1 MMEAPIAEGR
11 EEAKRGPRI
20 QMPPSHV
27 IDIVKDD
34 DKKVRDLEI
43 FQSDQELIHKLMG
56 SEATPTYDKRYLN
69 ELVNSFSNHMLP
81 INSGRYLNSFE
92 GYSRAFKAY
101 TEDKYYTLGNNLGGF
116 VKSLVTLEE
125 NTLRDI
131 DRDMNAG
138 EFDFWA
144 EVHGHFV
151 SAWRLISHHI
161 QEIRQGSFTLDDKL
175 FFTPSYQKILAK
187 STVKYLEKDFLD
199 VQIMPLTHNSQGY
212 PLQDLAQKF
221 EQYFFEHY

>member
-1 MMEAPIAEGR
+1 MAEGR

-34 DKKVRDLEI
+34 DKKFRDLEI

-56 SEATPTYDKRYLN
+56 TEDTPTYDKRYLN
-69 ELVNSFSNHMLP
+69 ELVNSFSNQMLP

-175 FFTPSYQKILAK
+175 FFTPSYQKILA
-187 STVKYLEKDFLD
+187 
-199 VQIMPLTHNSQGY
+199 
-212 PLQDLAQKF
+212 
-221 EQYFFEHY
+221 